1 MLPGARVAG
10 VVGIAWPTVGEPAY
24 HSAADLLGDERHRV
38 RRQGRGLAELDLVRR
53 GGSNTPCQGYKL
65 VV

>member
-1 MLPGARVAG
+1 MLPGEHVAG
-10 VVGIAWPTVGEPAY
+10 VVGLEQPTVGEPA
-24 HSAADLLGDERHRV
+24 HHPAADLLGDGRHRV
-38 RRQGRGLAELDLVRR
+38 RRQGRGLAELTPPVA